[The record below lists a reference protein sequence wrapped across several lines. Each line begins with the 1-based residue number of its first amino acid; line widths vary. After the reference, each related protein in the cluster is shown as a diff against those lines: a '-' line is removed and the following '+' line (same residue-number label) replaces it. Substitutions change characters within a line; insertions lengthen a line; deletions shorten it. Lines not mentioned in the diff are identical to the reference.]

1 MWPRFGRPR
10 RDGAP
15 LNVAPPAGAPLGVDP
30 REVEQAYEQGLAEG
44 RLAERRRRSHP
55 IRNLVIGL
63 VALAGVA
70 MLGVAAWYGSFGKGG
85 EVVDQK
91 LAVAADR
98 AEPTLRAAAGEAG
111 AALSGAGRELQPKTD
126 AALEPAPDASG
137 LNGQDQ

>member
-15 LNVAPPAGAPLGVDP
+15 LNVAPPSAPLAVDA
-30 REVEQAYEQGLAEG
+30 REVERAYEQGVAEG
-44 RLAERRRRSHP
+44 RRAERQRRSHP
-55 IRNLVIGL
+55 VRNLMIGL
-63 VALAGVA
+63 VALAGGA
-70 MLGVAAWYGSFGKGG
+70 ILGVAAWYGSFGKGG

-111 AALSGAGRELQPKTD
+111 AALSSAGRELQPAEEAD
-126 AALEPAPDASG
+126 VLPEPAAQDR
-137 LNGQDQ
+137 NGQDL